1 MIIQLE
7 NATYSVSI
15 DSLGAELKSFDN
27 RLDNT
32 KYLFNGDPVWWNG
45 TAPVLFPIIGGLSGG
60 SYNFGGKSYQLG
72 SHGFARK
79 SEFSVREK
87 TRDKA
92 VFELRSDM
100 KTYEQYPFNFILTI
114 TFNLEYAGISVRYEV
129 KNTDKNTLYFSIGS
143 HPAFN
148 VPFAGGSLENYFIEF
163 EQPETDSRFFFIDG
177 CVSLE
182 AEPVFSNSRHLFLT
196 PYIFDRG
203 PIILKN
209 VASRVVGI
217 RKSRSPHT
225 IRMTFDAPNIAIWS
239 KPNRAPFVCIEPWWG
254 IPDPVGFSDSF
265 DKKPGIIP
273 LAPQEVFTTRYAL
286 EVQ

>member
-15 DSLGAELKSFDN
+15 DTLGAELKSFDN
-27 RLDNT
+27 RLDKT

-45 TAPVLFPIIGGLSGG
+45 TAPVLFPIIGGLNGG
-60 SYNFGGKSYQLG
+60 SYRHDGKSYQLG

-79 SEFSVREK
+79 SEFSVLER
-87 TRDKA
+87 TTDKA
-92 VFELRSDM
+92 VVQLRSDS
-100 KTYEQYPFNFILTI
+100 KTLEQYPFNFSLTI
-114 TFNLEYAGISVRYEV
+114 TFSLEYAGMSVRYAV
-129 KNTDKNTLYFSIGS
+129 RNIDKSTLYFSIGS

-148 VPFAGGSLENYFIEF
+148 VPFAGGSMENYFVEF
-163 EQPETDSRFFFIDG
+163 DQPEVDSRFFFLDG

-182 AEPVFSNSRHLFLT
+182 AEPVFNNSRQLFLT
-196 PYIFDRG
+196 PNTFDRG

-209 VASRVVGI
+209 VASRMVSI
-217 RKSRSPHT
+217 RKSRSPHA
-225 IRMTFDAPNIAIWS
+225 IKLSFDAPNVAIWS

-254 IPDPVGFSDSF
+254 IPDPVGFSESF
-265 DKKPGIIP
+265 DKKPGILP
-273 LAPQEVFTTRYAL
+273 LAPQEVFTTRYIL